1 MSNFFGS
8 INAFFRKVFGFLK
21 SKRKITIPLGIVL
34 VIVLAFLLTRGRGQK
49 QSTYQTQAIARGDLS
64 AIVGATGSVR
74 SAQSASLTWQIG
86 GTVGNVNVKVG
97 DQVSKNDALANLDSS
112 SLPQN
117 VIQAQANL
125 VSAQKALQDLT
136 SSNTASAQATIA
148 LKNAQDTYQKAYDYR
163 LSLNGKQW
171 IKNVFIQFV
180 NGHEVPVIK
189 WQKGYVDAQ
198 TIQDADNSLALAQ
211 AQLDDAQRTYDRL
224 KNGPNPDDV
233 AAAQANVNAAQAT
246 LNMARIIAP
255 FNGTVTQ
262 ADPLPGDQVTAGTF
276 AFRVDDLSALLVDVQ
291 VSEVDINNIA
301 VGQPVTL
308 TFDAIQGKQYN
319 GVVSEV
325 SQAGDVTSGSVN
337 FTVTVELTDADPLV
351 KPGMTAAVNIV
362 VNQVNGQILVPNQ
375 AVRLVNGKR
384 VVYILV
390 NGLPKLV
397 ELTLGA
403 SSDTMSAVESGNLK
417 EGDLVILNPPTQ
429 IGPGAG
435 GGGGIRFG
443 GGGG

>member
-1 MSNFFGS
+1 MSKFLTS
-8 INAFFRKVFGFLK
+8 INLFFRKVFEFLK
-21 SKRKITIPLGIVL
+21 GKRKITIPIGIVL
-34 VIVLAFLLTRGRGQK
+34 VIVLAFFITRGRGQK
-49 QSTYQTQAIARGDLS
+49 QSTYQTQVIARGDLS

-74 SAQSASLTWQIG
+74 AAQSASLAWQIN

-97 DQVSKNDALANLDSS
+97 DQVNKSAVLADLDSS

-125 VSAQKALQDLT
+125 VSAQKALQDAA
-136 SSNTASAQATIA
+136 SNTASAQAAID
-148 LKNAQDTYQKAYDYR
+148 LKNAQDAYTKAFNYR
-163 LSLNGKQW
+163 VSLNGEQW
-171 IKNVFIQFV
+171 IKNVIIQFV

-198 TIQDADNSLALAQ
+198 TIQDADNSLALAK
-211 AQLDDAQRTYDRL
+211 AKLDDAQRTFDRL

-233 AAAQANVNAAQAT
+233 AAAQANVDAAQAT

-255 FNGTVTQ
+255 FSGTVTQ
-262 ADPLPGDQVTAGTF
+262 ADPLAGDQVTAGKF
-276 AFRVDDLSALLVDVQ
+276 GFRVDDLSALLVDVQ
-291 VSEVDINNIA
+291 VSEVDINSIA

-319 GVVSEV
+319 GVVTEV
-325 SQAGDVTSGSVN
+325 SQAGDITSGSVN
-337 FTVTVELTDADPLV
+337 FTVTVKLTDADPLV
-351 KPGMTAAVNIV
+351 KPGMTAAVNIIID
-362 VNQVNGQILVPNQ
+362 QVKGQILVPNQ

-390 NGLPKLV
+390 NGQPKLV
-397 ELTLGA
+397 DVTLGA
-403 SSDTMSAVESGNLK
+403 SSDTMSAVEGGTLK

-429 IGPGAG
+429 FQGPG
-435 GGGGIRFG
+435 GGGGGGAIIRG
-443 GGGG
+443 GG